1 MHVITLFSAF
11 IGLYVVVRLI
21 LPTRMNAFPKILFSL
36 LALAGAEKLAL
47 TRLMYGTTGA
57 FMPEPVQLAAG
68 FLHAAV
74 FILFLLILLRDIL
87 LLVAW
92 PFRRR
97 KKRRTIFYA
106 KREKRGASGLAALA
120 LTLAALLL
128 AGYGMKEALRVP
140 TVQEVRIQ
148 VPGLPQAFNGFR
160 IAQLSDLHVGPLF
173 GRQWL
178 SDVVARTDSLNPD
191 LIVLTGDVVDGSP
204 SRLAEDVAP
213 LADLKAAHGVYLV
226 PGNHEYYSGLQQ
238 WLPVFRSLNVH
249 VLLNENSQIRVKG
262 TPLALAGVTD
272 SAADK
277 WGLEGPDP
285 EKALAGP
292 PKDVTRIMLAH
303 RPSLAG
309 RSAAAGAA
317 LQLSG
322 HTHGGLVLPLAPIV
336 AAFNGGFVSGSYT
349 ADGMPLYVSNGA
361 GLWGGTPLR
370 LFVPS
375 EITLITL
382 ISGFDAD

>member
-1 MHVITLFSAF
+1 MHMITLFSAF

-21 LPTRMNAFPKILFSL
+21 LPTRLTTFLKILLSL
-36 LALAGAEKLAL
+36 LALVGAEKLAL
-47 TRLMYGTTGA
+47 IRLMYGATGA
-57 FMPEPVQLAAG
+57 FPPDSVQLAAG

-74 FILFLLILLRDIL
+74 VILFLLTLLRDL
-87 LLVAW
+87 LLLLAW

-97 KKRRTIFYA
+97 KRRTIFYA
-106 KREKRGASGLAALA
+106 KREKHGASGLGAFT
-120 LTLAALLL
+120 LTLAALFL

-148 VPGLPQAFNGFR
+148 VPGLPRAFNGFR
-160 IAQLSDLHVGPLF
+160 IAQLSDLHIGPLF

-191 LIVLTGDVVDGSP
+191 LIVITGDVVDGPP

-213 LADLKAAHGVYLV
+213 LADLKASHGVYLV

-238 WLPVFRSLNVH
+238 WLPVFRAMNVT
-249 VLLNENSQIRVKG
+249 VLLNENAQLRVKG

-272 SAADK
+272 SAAAQ

-285 EKALAGP
+285 EKALSGL
-292 PKDVTRIMLAH
+292 PKDMTRIMLAH

-309 RSAAAGAA
+309 RSAAAGAS

-322 HTHGGLVLPLAPIV
+322 HTHGGLIRPLAPLV
-336 AAFNGGFVSGSYT
+336 GAFNGGFVSGAYT

-361 GLWGGTPLR
+361 GLWAGTPLR